1 MRIDEIENVRKRIA
15 FAGKIGAPQCD
26 RHQLGPARN
35 QRVAH
40 QFVRCKFPRADDQPR
55 SEFAIG
61 NFQFR
66 GFVRHWETI
75 NEFICAR
82 EFSNTGGTQ
91 GFVLCGQLTFCPLDD
106 DSAEC
111 NSAGRTDWK
120 SMFRWQ
126 FCAVRL
132 WFLTTKFVSMTKF
145 DLRRRDCVKGMSQLP
160 NEDVDLVVTSPP
172 YNLGVRYG
180 KFSDRQDR
188 QSYLGW
194 FREWAAEVRRILK
207 SNGSFFLNIG
217 AAPSNPMLPYE
228 IVIEL
233 RDLFVLQNTI
243 HWIKSITIED
253 RASDIRS
260 FGHFK
265 PISSKRFLNDC
276 HEYIFHF
283 TKTGRVEMDRL
294 ALGVPY
300 QDKSNISRW
309 SHTRGSDL
317 RCRGN
322 TWFIPYET
330 IQSRAKERPH
340 PATFPVQLAEW
351 CIKLHG
357 LSRVQTMLDPF
368 LGIGNSAIAAQR
380 CGVKKFIGFEI
391 DQTYLAEARRRIG

>member
-1 MRIDEIENVRKRIA
+1 M
-15 FAGKIGAPQCD
+15 
-26 RHQLGPARN
+26 
-35 QRVAH
+35 
-40 QFVRCKFPRADDQPR
+40 
-55 SEFAIG
+55 
-61 NFQFR
+61 
-66 GFVRHWETI
+66 
-75 NEFICAR
+75 
-82 EFSNTGGTQ
+82 TQ
-91 GFVLCGQLTFCPLDD
+91 
-106 DSAEC
+106 
-111 NSAGRTDWK
+111 
-120 SMFRWQ
+120 
-126 FCAVRL
+126 
-132 WFLTTKFVSMTKF
+132 F
-145 DLRRRDCVKGMSQLP
+145 DLRREDCVRGMSQLP
-160 NEDVDLVVTSPP
+160 DEHVDLVVTSPP
-172 YNLGVRYG
+172 YNRCVRYR

-188 QSYLGW
+188 QSYLRW
-194 FREWAAEVRRILK
+194 CREWAAQIQRILK
-207 SNGSFFLNIG
+207 PSGSFFLNVG
-217 AAPSNPMLPYE
+217 AAPSNPMLPHE
-228 IVIEL
+228 IVMAF

-253 RASDIRS
+253 REVDVRS

-283 TKTGRVEMDRL
+283 TKTGRVEIDRL

-309 SHTRGSDL
+309 RHTRGSDL

-357 LSRVQTMLDPF
+357 VSRVQTMLDPF

-380 CGVKKFIGFEI
+380 CGVKRFIGFEI
-391 DQTYLAEARRRIG
+391 DATYLAEAKRRLAL